1 MNDKIF
7 RKESIERISSPEQ
20 LTDYIHVTSPAGWML
35 LGAIIV
41 LLAGICVWGIF
52 GRLDTALTV
61 AAQSRDGAVV
71 LYVKEADIGKVETG
85 LPVRIGENEYRITG
99 WPQVPAELTDEAA
112 AYAMHI
118 GGLESGEWVYTVY
131 IDGTLPEGSYTAEI
145 IVDQVAPLASVWN

>member
-61 AAQSRDGAVV
+61 AAQSRDGS
-71 LYVKEADIGKVETG
+71 LG
-85 LPVRIGENEYRITG
+85 GER
-99 WPQVPAELTDEAA
+99 PAE
-112 AYAMHI
+112 
-118 GGLESGEWVYTVY
+118 GGG
-131 IDGTLPEGSYTAEI
+131 A
-145 IVDQVAPLASVWN
+145 APLPRGPAQQHPRAGAARGCYLCCDQLFIASAKCRLSWLVNSSAAL

>member
-1 MNDKIF
+1 MNDKMF
-7 RKESIERISSPEQ
+7 RKESIVRISSPEQ

-131 IDGTLPEGSYTAEI
+131 IDGTLPEGIYTAEI
-145 IVDQVAPLASVWN
+145 IVDQVAPLAFVWN

>member
-1 MNDKIF
+1 MNDKMF

-52 GRLDTALTV
+52 GRLDTTLTV

-71 LYVKEADIGKVETG
+71 LYV
-85 LPVRIGENEYRITG
+85 
-99 WPQVPAELTDEAA
+99 
-112 AYAMHI
+112 
-118 GGLESGEWVYTVY
+118 
-131 IDGTLPEGSYTAEI
+131 
-145 IVDQVAPLASVWN
+145 